1 MSTHDYVIANAG
13 FPTVRSDI
21 NSALGAIQTNNLSSS
36 TPGTLAAGMVWVDSS
51 VTNVHTIK
59 YYDGGAH
66 ISLFTID
73 TDENTATAAG
83 VTAETDPTS
92 AALAVALS

>member
-1 MSTHDYVIANAG
+1 MSTHDYALANAG

-21 NSALGAIQTNNLSSS
+21 NSALGAIQTNNLSAP

-59 YYDGGAH
+59 YYDCGAH

-83 VTAETDPTS
+83 ITSESDPTA

>member
-1 MSTHDYVIANAG
+1 
-13 FPTVRSDI
+13 
-21 NSALGAIQTNNLSSS
+21 
-36 TPGTLAAGMVWVDSS
+36 MVWVDSS

-83 VTAETDPTS
+83 VTSESDPTA

>member
-1 MSTHDYVIANAG
+1 
-13 FPTVRSDI
+13 
-21 NSALGAIQTNNLSSS
+21 
-36 TPGTLAAGMVWVDSS
+36 MVWVDSS

-83 VTAETDPTS
+83 GYFRK
-92 AALAVALS
+92 

>member
-36 TPGTLAAGMVWVDSS
+36 AYIRTK
-51 VTNVHTIK
+51 N
-59 YYDGGAH
+59 
-66 ISLFTID
+66 
-73 TDENTATAAG
+73 
-83 VTAETDPTS
+83 
-92 AALAVALS
+92 